1 MRNVM
6 ASMSSSLCIVLI
18 SRLLY
23 AADPPASPSAPPT
36 SSASAPAAAS
46 PAEKGPPDVVTLND
60 GGMLRGTIIELVP
73 KQHVRI
79 MLPDG
84 ETRRVPMDRVSYAG
98 PAAGRPSQA
107 PASAPPP
114 ANRPLVSVR
123 SPEAQLHLTAAEPNV
138 TFYLRTGQAPF
149 RAVGYSFGRHGGPTV
164 VGGISVLYEP
174 ICTAPCDATMASG
187 TYRLALSKDAG
198 VPIAAD
204 EAVVLKAGTNE
215 LRGTYTSYQG
225 TRTAGWIVLLGS
237 VVAGTAV
244 ILTKLGAETQQRCIY
259 TCREETTTY
268 THWAIG
274 GGIMLV
280 GGIVGAVL
288 ALKSDE
294 AEIAKAS

>member
-1 MRNVM
+1 
-6 ASMSSSLCIVLI
+6 
-18 SRLLY
+18 
-23 AADPPASPSAPPT
+23 
-36 SSASAPAAAS
+36 
-46 PAEKGPPDVVTLND
+46 
-60 GGMLRGTIIELVP
+60 
-73 KQHVRI
+73 
-79 MLPDG
+79 
-84 ETRRVPMDRVSYAG
+84 
-98 PAAGRPSQA
+98 
-107 PASAPPP
+107 
-114 ANRPLVSVR
+114 
-123 SPEAQLHLTAAEPNV
+123 
-138 TFYLRTGQAPF
+138 
-149 RAVGYSFGRHGGPTV
+149 
-164 VGGISVLYEP
+164 
-174 ICTAPCDATMASG
+174 MASG

-294 AEIAKAS
+294 AEIAKASEPVTR